1 MNNEELRAE
10 LEEAVKT
17 QINYKVAQAARGKYR
32 GYLSD
37 GSYYEVEVHEFSVE
51 SHDMD
56 IRIIVH
62 AP

>member
-1 MNNEELRAE
+1 MNNKELRAE
-10 LEEAVKT
+10 LEEAVKA
-17 QINYKVAQAARGKYR
+17 QINIKVSNAARGKYR

-37 GSYYEVEVHEFSVE
+37 GTYYEVEVDKFTVVSN
-51 SHDMD
+51 DMD